1 MLSTGTPRVTITRDL
16 GFLLGGH
23 SYNLTC
29 NVILDD
35 TTGSPTIEWL
45 GPNTNPLSNISDVT
59 VDNMVMVNDSAYERT
74 LVFSSLHTSHGGQYA
89 CRATLGQASAMTSTV
104 LRVQS
109 VLVKQ

>member
-1 MLSTGTPRVTITRDL
+1 MRSSIGAPRVTIRRDL

-29 NVILDD
+29 NVILDNT

-45 GPNTNPLSNISDVT
+45 GPNTNPLSNISHVT
-59 VDNMVMVNDSAYERT
+59 VDNMVMLNNSTYERT

-89 CRATLGQASAMTSTV
+89 CRATLGQVSATTSTV

-109 VLVKQ
+109 A